1 MISVFTVEGKT
12 TRINVDFSDENVTL
26 TGETSVLGDG
36 KKAAEY
42 LPFFERD
49 LRRNFADQ
57 FPQPEPPAGG
67 MMGGMEE

>member
-1 MISVFTVEGKT
+1 MMSAFISEGNVT
-12 TRINVDFSDENVTL
+12 QINVDFSDEGVEL
-26 TGETSVLGDG
+26 TGETSIIGDEQ
-36 KKAAEY
+36 KAAEY